1 MATPMEKP
9 TPRRDALDAAAAGDP
24 IAIEELLRE
33 QRAHV
38 IRYAMRLCL
47 SPEDAQDA
55 TQEVL
60 LALAR
65 SVSALRHVAA
75 LSTWLFLAVRTH
87 CTRLA
92 RRSLR
97 YVLVED
103 GGALAL
109 EGDSPEEQLADR
121 RLRHLLSLVLSDV
134 DPAYRDVIL
143 RRDVL
148 GETAEEAAGALGV
161 SVAALKSRLH
171 RARSEVRRRL
181 LAALRPRSK

>member
-1 MATPMEKP
+1 MPSS
-9 TPRRDALDAAAAGDP
+9 DAIEAAVAGDP
-24 IAIEELLRE
+24 QAIEALLRE

-38 IRYAMRLCL
+38 VRYAMRLCL

-65 SVSALRHVAA
+65 YVGALRHAAA

-97 YVLVED
+97 YVLVADESTI
-103 GGALAL
+103 AL
-109 EGDSPEEQLADR
+109 EGASPEEQFVDR
-121 RLRHLLSLVLSDV
+121 QLRTLLSIVLGEV
-134 DPAYRDVIL
+134 EPAVRDVIL

-148 GETAEEAAGALGV
+148 GETAEEAAAALGI
-161 SVAALKSRLH
+161 SVEALKSRLH
-171 RARSEVRRRL
+171 RARGEVRRRL
-181 LAALRPRSK
+181 LAALRSPGR